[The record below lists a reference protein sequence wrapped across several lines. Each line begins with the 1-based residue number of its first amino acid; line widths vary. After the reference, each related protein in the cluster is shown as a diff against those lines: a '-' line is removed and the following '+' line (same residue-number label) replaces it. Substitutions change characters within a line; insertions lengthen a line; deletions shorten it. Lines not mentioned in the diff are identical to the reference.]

1 MTGSSPI
8 SRLWTVLGAALS
20 ALPLV
25 LVLVS
30 AALALDL
37 TPGERAEVPGVDI
50 RYVEDPGAAMTLEQ
64 ALAADQSGETT
75 PIPGDSVDFGLV
87 FGSYW
92 LFVTLANDTGEA
104 GTWYVAT
111 RAPFV
116 PDLHIHLQSDG
127 GGLSTLLE
135 SSYDTPHADRP
146 IDHRFLVSA
155 PFQLAPG
162 ERADLAIQL
171 RTGGVSSL
179 PFTIESAESLRGLLT
194 FDAAL
199 TGIFYAF
206 SAAAILF
213 FVLFSVAARQSLGLL
228 HAGLLAMALLL
239 LAQIDGLTFQFL
251 WPAFPVWNAY
261 AALPI
266 WLAICAF
273 GFYVAG
279 VHREMFTPSPR
290 FRRFTIVMTAISLGM
305 IVLVPFAPLG
315 PLAITAYAMLAL
327 MLVCQAWGALAMVQ
341 QTGGVGRTGMSGAAI
356 MALGVTTMIGLSLA
370 GVQMPP
376 LLVNNAHRIFYLFI
390 SLTTMLTFVGFVM
403 RLRRDHEGALEREV
417 AAARRDAELNRELF
431 ESEKRYARARDL
443 ADTRQRRLAAA
454 SHDIKQPLASL
465 RLSLDALVADGDP
478 GVRKGL
484 KEAFDYLEGLTGTYI
499 AEAREGPESERDAP
513 QEEAMPDAP
522 DQSEPYPLSLVTDT
536 VDQMF
541 RDEAAGKGLAFRS
554 RGSGRLITVPV
565 LPLMR
570 LVNNLVANAVKH
582 TADGTI
588 SVLSGEAEGHVYLE
602 VTDTGPGMT
611 PEALAEFRQAGRKGE
626 DSAGEGLGLAIA
638 DEVTRGLGL
647 TLEIDTEPGRG
658 TRMRILVPPRF
669 VHTDRSASA

>member
-1 MTGSSPI
+1 M
-8 SRLWTVLGAALS
+8 LGAALS

-30 AALALDL
+30 AALAFDL
-37 TPGERAEVPGVDI
+37 TPGERAQVPGVEI
-50 RYVEDPGAAMTLEQ
+50 RYLEDSGAAMTLEQ
-64 ALAADQSGETT
+64 ALAADRSGEAT

-92 LFVTLANDTGEA
+92 LFVTIANDTNDA

-116 PDLHIHLQSDG
+116 PDLHIHLQSDDG
-127 GGLSTLLE
+127 RQSTLLE

-155 PFQLAPG
+155 PFQLTPG

-171 RTGGVSSL
+171 RTGGVSTL
-179 PFTIESAESLRGLLT
+179 PFTIETVESLRGLLT

-213 FVLFSVAARQSLGLL
+213 FVLFSIAVRQSLGLL
-228 HAGLLAMALLL
+228 HAGLLAMALVL

-279 VHREMFTPSPR
+279 VHRDTFTPSPR
-290 FRRFTIVMTAISLGM
+290 FRRLTTVMTAVSLGM

-315 PLAITAYAMLAL
+315 PLALAAYAMLAL
-327 MLVCQAWGALAMVQ
+327 MLVCQAWGALAMVR

-417 AAARRDAELNRELF
+417 EAARRDAELNRELF
-431 ESEKRYARARDL
+431 ESEKKYARARDL

-484 KEAFDYLEGLTGTYI
+484 KEAFDYLEGLTGTYM
-499 AEAREGPESERDAP
+499 AEAREGPESERDAA
-513 QEEAMPDAP
+513 QGEATPDAP

-554 RGSGRLITVPV
+554 RGSGQLITVPV

-582 TADGTI
+582 TAAGTI

-611 PEALAEFRQAGRKGE
+611 PEALAEFRQAGRKGV

-647 TLEIDTEPGRG
+647 SLEIDTEPGRG
-658 TRMRILVPPRF
+658 TRMRILVPAHF